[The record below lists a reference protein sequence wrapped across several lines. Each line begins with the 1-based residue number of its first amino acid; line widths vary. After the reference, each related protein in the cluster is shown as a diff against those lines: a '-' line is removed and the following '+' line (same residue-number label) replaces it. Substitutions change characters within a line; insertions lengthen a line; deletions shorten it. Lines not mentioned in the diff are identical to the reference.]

1 MLDIKLYIKEIELDG
16 IKKPKTIK
24 GFLKFYFTHNKT
36 PNPYSSSLATYSNKQ
51 CDTLHCRPDKLR
63 SFDDM
68 YMITKT
74 YYPSITVEKFITI
87 LVNLTII
94 KNNKLLVPQF
104 DICGTMMRIR
114 IIYYMSFNNYDNVIS
129 KPKYNSVYSWKQ
141 LFEKIDLTKEKY
153 NKIKQ
158 QNEKKQQE
166 YNQKQQN
173 KQKKS

>member
-1 MLDIKLYIKEIELDG
+1 MLDTKLYVREIESG
-16 IKKPKTIK
+16 NIKKPKTIK
-24 GFLKFYFTHNKT
+24 TFLKFYFTYNNNHQL
-36 PNPYSSSLATYSNKQ
+36 YSSSLATYSNKE
-51 CDTLHCRPDKLR
+51 CTTTHCNRDKLR

-94 KNNKLLVPQF
+94 KNNRLLIPQF
-104 DICGTMMRIR
+104 DNCGTMMRIR
-114 IIYYMSFNNYDNVIS
+114 IIYYQNSNNYNDVIS
-129 KPKYNSVYSWKQ
+129 KPKYNSEYSWKE
-141 LFEKIDLTKEKY
+141 LFKMIDLTEEKY